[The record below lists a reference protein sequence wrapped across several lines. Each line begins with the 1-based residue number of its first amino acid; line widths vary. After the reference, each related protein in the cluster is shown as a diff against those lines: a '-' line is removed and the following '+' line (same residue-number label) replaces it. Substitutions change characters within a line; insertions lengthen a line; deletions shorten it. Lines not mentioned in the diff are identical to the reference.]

1 MFKIAKDGAV
11 IATVDRLQF
20 VRRQSNGIIINCAEA
35 DAQGICVND
44 VFYHLPYLPTLPG
57 AEDVTYDEFSGA
69 DTIAELDGT
78 VIELAYQNILLEL
91 GVN

>member
-1 MFKIAKDGAV
+1 MYEVTKDGAV

-20 VRRQSNGIIINCAEA
+20 VRRQPNGVVINCAEA

-57 AEDVTYDEFSGA
+57 AEDVTYEEFSGM
-69 DTIAELDGT
+69 DTIAELDT
-78 VIELAYQNILLEL
+78 ALLEAEYQTIIGGL
-91 GVN
+91 EV

>member
-1 MFKIAKDGAV
+1 MYEVTKDGSV

-20 VRRQSNGIIINCAEA
+20 VRQQPNGVVINCAEA

-57 AEDVTYDEFSGA
+57 AEAVTYEEFSGT
-69 DTIAELDGT
+69 DTIAELDT
-78 VIELAYQNILLEL
+78 ALLEAEYQKIIGGL
-91 GVN
+91 EV